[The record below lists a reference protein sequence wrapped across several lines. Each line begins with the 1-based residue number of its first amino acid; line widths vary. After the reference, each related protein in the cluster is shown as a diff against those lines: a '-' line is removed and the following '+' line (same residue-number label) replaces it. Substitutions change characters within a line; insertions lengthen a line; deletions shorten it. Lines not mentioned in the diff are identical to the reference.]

1 MVGTVA
7 SQAASGEKNAAALN
21 SVLAAVLLTSFKL
34 VVGIFTNSLGILSE
48 AAHSGLD
55 LVAALV
61 TLFAV
66 RVADRPPDREHQYG
80 HGKVE
85 NLSALIETFLLLATC
100 VWIIHEALDR
110 LLAAA
115 AVQVDAS
122 FWAFAVMATSIVVDV
137 NRSRMLMRAA
147 RKHRSQALEADA
159 LHFSTDIWSSS
170 VVIGGLVLV
179 RAAGSVPAPYREW
192 LLGADA
198 AAALV
203 VAGIVVM
210 VSLRLG
216 KRTIDGLLD
225 RAPAGL
231 AETIGVAALAVE
243 HVRGC
248 GRVRIRPSGP
258 ITFVEMAVQLDPDLS
273 TAQAHQV
280 AGQVRAAIQDHWPSC
295 EVTVH
300 AEPAQ
305 VREEDISGQ
314 ARAVAAEMA
323 LSAHDVHV
331 HRIKEGYQVDVDVEV
346 PGDLTLDEAHRRATR
361 YEKALE
367 DRLTPVARVTTSIRA
382 RHVIPEHPEEEVS
395 ERYPD
400 LIDQVAAMVATHPA
414 FGATGHDI
422 HVFQLEDSLHVDLH
436 CTCAGSHS
444 MTEVDAAAVRLRK
457 SLRAAFPQV
466 SHFLVHVEPEG
477 E

>member
-1 MVGTVA
+1 V
-7 SQAASGEKNAAALN
+7 SQAAPRAASGEKNAAALN
-21 SVLAAVLLTSFKL
+21 SVVAAVLLTSLKL
-34 VVGIFTNSLGILSE
+34 VVGILTNSLGILSE

-61 TLFAV
+61 TFFAV
-66 RVADRPPDREHQYG
+66 RIADRPPDREHQYG

-100 VWIIHEALDR
+100 VWIIYEAVHR
-110 LLAAA
+110 LLVNG
-115 AVQVDAS
+115 AVEVDAS
-122 FWAFAVMATSIVVDV
+122 FWAFTVMAISIVVDLS
-137 NRSRMLMRAA
+137 RSRMLMRVAK
-147 RKHRSQALEADA
+147 KHRSQALEADA

-179 RAAGSVPAPYREW
+179 RAADFVAAPYREW
-192 LLGADA
+192 LLRADA

-203 VAGIVVM
+203 VAGIVVL

-225 RAPAGL
+225 RAPAGMR
-231 AETIGVAALAVE
+231 ERIGAAALAVE
-243 HVRGC
+243 HVKGC

-258 ITFVEMAVQLDPDLS
+258 ITFVEMAVQLAPELS
-273 TAQAHQV
+273 TAQAYQV
-280 AGQVRAAIQDHWPSC
+280 AGQVRAAIQDCYPSC

-305 VREEDISGQ
+305 VREEDIAGQ
-314 ARAVAAEMA
+314 ARALAAEMA

-346 PGDLTLDEAHRRATR
+346 PGDLTLDAAHHRASR

-367 DRLTPVARVTTSIRA
+367 NRLQPVARVTTSIRA
-382 RHVIPEHPEEEVS
+382 SHVIPEHPEEEVS
-395 ERYPD
+395 DRYSD
-400 LIDQVAAMVATHPA
+400 LIAQVAATVATHPI

-436 CTCAGSHS
+436 CHCRGSLS
-444 MTEVDAAAVRLRK
+444 MKEVDAAAVRLRK

-466 SHFLVHVEPEG
+466 GHFLVHVEPEG